1 MEMLERCPGCSVTR
15 EVEPVKSSGAKRA
28 RPCAHCGYNGP
39 FPAAQAAPVVPHR
52 DSMPSFAG
60 ARAKL
65 ATATQDLFRLSGN
78 YSIPVEA
85 PPAPE
90 PVHNPPPPDSGGRK
104 AEASMMFSLEALMK
118 ANSSSA
124 APKRDDA
131 GDRAN
136 DQLWSMQGATPLF
149 GTANDQALLTTPLR
163 MEPAPSMDSMTLPS
177 HAPNGRRWP
186 LLLALGAGLA
196 LAGGGIWMFG
206 TPNGAGVSTVS
217 AAPAPVEAAPPTLPS
232 PEPSPQPA
240 PGSAV
245 SAAAAPGE
253 KPEEALPAAPPSG
266 EATLAGSE
274 AAPAVATDVTP
285 GVGAPAGA
293 SAQGALAPKADA
305 SKAAV
310 KKPLPRATAPS
321 GQKPAPF
328 DKVTAFDK
336 NAAKA
341 ALNNA
346 ASLAG
351 QCGQGGAPGKG
362 KVQLTFTPNGKVS
375 DAQLVEGAFA
385 GTAAGKCALRHFRA
399 AKVPPFSGAAITVAK
414 SFKVE

>member
-15 EVEPVKSSGAKRA
+15 EVEPVKVSGAKRA

-39 FPAAQAAPVVPHR
+39 FPAVDAAPAVPHR

-85 PPAPE
+85 PPPPE
-90 PVHNPPPPDSGGRK
+90 PTRNPPPPDSVGGRK

-118 ANSSSA
+118 ANNSSA

-131 GDRAN
+131 AAQADA
-136 DQLWSMQGATPLF
+136 QLWSMQGATPLF
-149 GTANDQALLTTPLR
+149 GTANDEALLTTPLR
-163 MEPAPSMDSMTLPS
+163 MDPAPSMDSMTLPS

-186 LLLALGAGLA
+186 LLLALGAGLS
-196 LAGGGIWMFG
+196 LAGAGIWMFG
-206 TPNGAGVSTVS
+206 SPSGAGVATVS
-217 AAPAPVEAAPPTLPS
+217 AAPPPVEATPATLPAPEPS
-232 PEPSPQPA
+232 PEPTP
-240 PGSAV
+240 V
-245 SAAAAPGE
+245 SAAPAATAPGE
-253 KPEEALPAAPPSG
+253 KAEGALPAATPASG
-266 EATLAGSE
+266 D
-274 AAPAVATDVTP
+274 AAPAAQASPTE
-285 GVGAPAGA
+285 GAPAVN
-293 SAQGALAPKADA
+293 ALAAAPAQAVVAPKSDA
-305 SKAAV
+305 NRAPT

-321 GQKPAPF
+321 SQKAAA
-328 DKVTAFDK
+328 AFDM

-346 ASLAG
+346 AALAG

-362 KVQLTFTPNGKVS
+362 KVQITFTPSGKVS